1 MRRTPRARK
10 TSRRVKKNRR
20 VPEVPTG
27 GSVETVA
34 QVILATPT
42 EPELVILN
50 QNSKFVVA
58 TYWWGRANQNRNL
71 QYPCP
76 EDVMEIAKERTLAFF
91 WPTNRFPILL
101 KQNIDKLKL
110 IRGRT
115 DTPFEASIRASVKSE
130 LLAWKERI
138 LSTDEGKRKLKEFY
152 DQAQAEEQAKPGSR
166 PIRGFAEMIEEWK
179 QTCRAANVNYI
190 SLNTEFDRTDYQNG
204 INGKPLFIKK
214 ILDAVAPR
222 AVLYIDGDMWI
233 KKYPH
238 IFDIDGVDFMARGW
252 NIDCRTKQ
260 KSMARPYYDPYTF
273 ETSGGTMYFG
283 NTKKARD
290 LLDMWHEA
298 SGKPEAIG
306 KADDRILSM
315 LFTSRSLVVDTNI
328 IQLPI
333 EYLWLT
339 DNYKDFLNSPQA
351 PASIEDAIIEH
362 PYCLTGE
369 ERAAGQGAAVSRL
382 PVDYEYIVED
392 NISYKR
398 ELETF
403 YEYIYFDGNQQ
414 VRDEFGRF
422 LTYIK
427 SAKNSWMENR
437 PLLNIVDFANTYGE
451 FTPIA
456 TRNLEGLVA
465 TANAQ
470 PTKVSLPLTATIRDI
485 LTALLAGNDV
495 EVGADSGTV
504 AGVGPEDEFVGFDA
518 STPQDGVDMY
528 TRRIH
533 VDTTKPM
540 FMSGKNHMI
549 RHLLAMCETL
559 ADINKHARSYMFLSR
574 IRWNLVKPDDA
585 PSAAATAPATAT
597 GVAVAATA
605 TGVAARPPPTIAEGI
620 DFRPVVHQIWFGG
633 DMPEWRKKMF
643 AYNKSVAE
651 AAGFTHKIWRNEDRN
666 RENFPQT
673 IAYQDA
679 AIAAGQETG
688 QSRWAQVADLARL
701 EIIYNSS
708 GIYIDSLFEITP
720 AFLMGILNAIQEGY
734 TFVGCNED
742 QCVPPLDCQN
752 SRGEK
757 YLTNSFFAA
766 TRAHP
771 IFERL
776 LSEEKLDNID
786 MENPEINHETGP
798 YFLHSGIRPE
808 EDNIFLFDSG
818 QVYQFNQQETPYK
831 PPNPNRFLFRTEVPG
846 SIKVND
852 NMYFLQGGIDI
863 LQAEFLVAQKGPL
876 ATYHSG
882 LGGTWST

>member
-1 MRRTPRARK
+1 M
-10 TSRRVKKNRR
+10 
-20 VPEVPTG
+20 
-27 GSVETVA
+27 ETVG
-34 QVILATPT
+34 QVIAATPT
-42 EPELVILN
+42 EPDLVILN

-58 TYWWGRANQNRNL
+58 TYWWGRGNQNRNL
-71 QYPCP
+71 QFPCP
-76 EDVMEIAKERTLAFF
+76 EDIMDIAKERTV
-91 WPTNRFPILL
+91 NS
-101 KQNIDKLKL
+101 L
-110 IRGRT
+110 IRGQPFPVLMR
-115 DTPFEASIRASVKSE
+115 DNYRALKEIRARRPYTPFEQQLAATLKERMN
-130 LLAWKERI
+130 AWKEKI
-138 LSTDEGKRKLKEFY
+138 LSSEAGKRKLKEFY
-152 DQAQAEEQAKPGSR
+152 DQVQAEEQAKPGSR
-166 PIRGFAEMIEEWK
+166 PIRGFTEMIEEWN

-190 SLNTEFDRTDYQNG
+190 SLNTEFERTDYQNG

-252 NIDCRTKQ
+252 NIDCRTKPN
-260 KSMARPYYDPYTF
+260 SMARPYYDPYTF

-283 NTKKARD
+283 NTQKARQ

-298 SGKPEAIG
+298 STRPEALG

-315 LFTSRSLVVDTNI
+315 LFTSRSLVVETNI

-339 DNYKDFLNSPQA
+339 DNYVKFLNGPQA

-369 ERAAGQGAAVSRL
+369 ERAAGQGAAANRT

-422 LTYIK
+422 LTYLK
-427 SAKNSWMENR
+427 GATNSWMENR

-465 TANAQ
+465 AQ
-470 PTKVSLPLTATIRDI
+470 NPNPTKVSLPLTAPIRDI

-495 EVGADSGTV
+495 ELGGAV
-504 AGVGPEDEFVGFDA
+504 PGVGPEDEFVGVDA
-518 STPQDGVDMY
+518 SVPQDGVDMY

-540 FMSGKNHMI
+540 FMSGKNHI
-549 RHLLAMCETL
+549 LRHLLAMCETL

-574 IRWNLVKPDDA
+574 IRWNLVKPDDVPGEA
-585 PSAAATAPATAT
+585 GPAGPAAAAAPGPAGLAPIP
-597 GVAVAATA
+597 
-605 TGVAARPPPTIAEGI
+605 RPPPIIDDEI
-620 DFRPVVHQIWFGG
+620 DFRPIVHQIWFGG
-633 DMPEWRKKMF
+633 EMPEWRKRMF

-720 AFLMGILNAIQEGY
+720 AFLMAILKAIGEGH

-742 QCVPPLDCQN
+742 QCEPLLDCQN
-752 SRGEK
+752 GRGEK

-771 IFERL
+771 IFARL
-776 LSEEKLDNID
+776 LSEEKLENID
-786 MENPEINHETGP
+786 MTNPEINHETGP
-798 YFLHSGIRPE
+798 YFLHSGIHPD
-808 EDNIFLFDSG
+808 EDDIFLFDSG

-831 PPNPNRFLFRTEVPG
+831 PPNPNRFLFRTQVPG
-846 SIKVND
+846 SIKIND
-852 NMYFLQGGIDI
+852 NMFFLQGGVDV
-863 LQAEFLVAQKGPL
+863 LQAEFLVAKKGPL